1 MPSAIS
7 ASAHPNYRD
16 IADQRY
22 LLALSGAFGALVTVF
37 QRLTLKLSSLRR
49 RQLSGTTQRGPNHE
63 PPCTESRSSADCS
76 ELTEAFSS
84 SNRSTV
90 VTEGGHDFFKLTF
103 YRET

>member
-1 MPSAIS
+1 MVDQSYCLFAWIS
-7 ASAHPNYRD
+7 AYGS
-16 IADQRY
+16 
-22 LLALSGAFGALVTVF
+22 LVTRF
-37 QRLTLKLSSLRR
+37 HRLTLKLSSLRL
-49 RQLSGTTQRGPNHE
+49 RQLNGTTQIGPNLE

>member
-76 ELTEAFSS
+76 EPTAAFAG
-84 SNRSTV
+84 SNRFTR
-90 VTEGGHDFFKLTF
+90 VTAAGHDFSRPITTC
-103 YRET
+103 ET